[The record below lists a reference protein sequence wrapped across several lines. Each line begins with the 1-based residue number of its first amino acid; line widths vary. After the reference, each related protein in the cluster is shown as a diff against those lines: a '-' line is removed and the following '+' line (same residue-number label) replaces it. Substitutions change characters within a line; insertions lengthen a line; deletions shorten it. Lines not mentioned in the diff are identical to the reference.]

1 MRIHVTIERLVL
13 KGLQVPHHQREA
25 LREAV
30 AAELGRLLQEQG
42 LAGGWMEGG
51 SVHRLQAGSLPW
63 TAEAGP
69 QPLGQQIARTVAPSL
84 GGERI
89 NGGNGQGTHR

>member
-1 MRIHVTIERLVL
+1 MRIHVSIDRLVL

-30 AAELGRLLQEQG
+30 AAELGRLLHEQG
-42 LAGGWMEGG
+42 LGVEWMQGGA
-51 SVHRLQAGSLPW
+51 VHRLQAGSLPW

-69 QPLGQQIARTVAPSL
+69 QPLGQQIARAVAPTL

-89 NGGNGQGTHR
+89 NRATGQRSHR